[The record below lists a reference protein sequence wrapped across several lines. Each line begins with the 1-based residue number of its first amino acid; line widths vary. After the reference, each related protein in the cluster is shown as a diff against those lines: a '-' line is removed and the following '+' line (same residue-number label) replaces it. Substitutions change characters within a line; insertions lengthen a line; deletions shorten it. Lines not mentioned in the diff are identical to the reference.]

1 MRAARRGSSV
11 PHVATRFRPPARDA
25 ALALALAVV
34 GQFEAWFVIGPD
46 SPLGAVAAVL
56 GTVPVA
62 WRRLFPVAAMLTVI
76 GSLVVIGF
84 SNVDIAEPMA
94 PFVAIVIAM
103 YSVGAHAARRRSLVG
118 LALGLVLAAISVTV
132 ETGFSVADYSF
143 AAVVAAG
150 PWLAGAALRGRR
162 LEAAELARRAT
173 RLEREREEQARLA
186 VAEER
191 SRIARELHDVVAH
204 SVSVM
209 TVQAGAVRRLLAPE
223 QERERDTL
231 LGVERTGR
239 EALNEMRRLLGM
251 LRATDEA
258 QALAPQPSLRHLDT
272 LVEQVREAGLPV
284 DVRVE
289 GTPVDLPPGLDLS
302 AYRIVQE
309 ALTNTLKHAGP
320 ARARVLVRYG
330 VRDVELEIAD
340 DGRGGGNGSGSG
352 SGLVG
357 MRERAA
363 LVGGRVEAG
372 PAAGGG
378 YTVRARLP
386 LS

>member
-1 MRAARRGSSV
+1 VHPRMRPS
-11 PHVATRFRPPARDA
+11 ARDT
-25 ALALALAVV
+25 ALALGLALI
-34 GQFEAWFVIGPD
+34 GQFEAWTVVDADARPMA
-46 SPLGAVAAVL
+46 AVAAIL
-56 GTVPVA
+56 ASVPLA
-62 WRRLFPVAAMLTVI
+62 WRRLFPVATMALVV
-76 GSLVVIGF
+76 GSLVVVG
-84 SNVDIAEPMA
+84 SSDVDIADLMA

-103 YSVGAHAARRRSLVG
+103 YSVGAHSGRRRSLVG
-118 LALGLVLAAISVTV
+118 LAIALVLAGTSVTV
-132 ETGFSVADYSF
+132 ETGVSLADYSF
-143 AAVVAAG
+143 AALAAVG

-162 LEAAELARRAT
+162 LEAAELASRAA
-173 RLEREREEQARLA
+173 RLEREREEQARIA

-191 SRIARELHDVVAH
+191 ARIARELHDIVAH
-204 SVSVM
+204 NVSVM

-223 QERERDTL
+223 QERERETL
-231 LGVERTGR
+231 LGVEQTGR

-258 QALAPQPSLRHLDT
+258 HALLPQPSLRHLDT
-272 LVEQVREAGLPV
+272 LVSQVRDAGVPV

-289 GTPVDLPPGLDLS
+289 GEPVDLPPGLDLS

-320 ARARVLVRYG
+320 ARAEVVVRYG
-330 VRDVELEIAD
+330 DHQLELEIVD
-340 DGRGGGNGSGSG
+340 DGRGGANGSGSG

-363 LVGGRVEAG
+363 LVGGNVEAG
-372 PAAGGG
+372 PARDGG

>member
-1 MRAARRGSSV
+1 A
-11 PHVATRFRPPARDA
+11 
-25 ALALALAVV
+25 
-34 GQFEAWFVIGPD
+34 
-46 SPLGAVAAVL
+46 
-56 GTVPVA
+56 GTVPLA
-62 WRRLFPVAAMLTVI
+62 WRRRFPLAAMLVVV

-84 SNVDIAEPMA
+84 SNVDIADPMA
-94 PFVAIVIAM
+94 PFLGIVIAM

-118 LALGLVLAAISVTV
+118 LGLGLALAAISVTV
-132 ETGFSVADYSF
+132 EMGLTIADYSF
-143 AAVVAAG
+143 AAVAAAG

-162 LEAAELARRAT
+162 LEADEAHNRAKLA
-173 RLEREREEQARLA
+173 L
-186 VAEER
+186 AEER

-209 TVQAGAVRRLLAPE
+209 TVQAGAVRRLLTPE
-223 QERERDTL
+223 QERERETL

-251 LRATDEA
+251 LRATDEE
-258 QALAPQPSLRHLDT
+258 QALAPQPSLRRLDT
-272 LVEQVREAGLPV
+272 LVDQVRHAGLPV
-284 DVRVE
+284 ELRVE

-320 ARARVLVRYG
+320 ARAAVVVRYG
-330 VRDVELEIAD
+330 SDALELEVAD
-340 DGRGGGNGSGSG
+340 DGRGAANGTGSGA
-352 SGLVG
+352 GLVG

-372 PAAGGG
+372 PGDRGG
-378 YTVRARLP
+378 YSVRAHLP